1 MSQADERD
9 QASGLLHEL
18 DGLRSL
24 LDEPEQAAAS
34 ATSTAALDYPPIE
47 RAEPADD
54 DIPLLHD
61 AIDVPEAA
69 IPVLEDVIEPV
80 AFADGETITERLVQQ
95 GLEAAVQ
102 ARIDATFEHWVQETL
117 QVELALLRARLQDA
131 VKTEIEAFIS
141 QEIRRPTATG
151 KPHGE

>member
-1 MSQADERD
+1 MNQADERD

-24 LDEPEQAAAS
+24 LEEQEQAAAA
-34 ATSTAALDYPPIE
+34 ATTTALDRSP
-47 RAEPADD
+47 AEDAAVADD
-54 DIPLLHD
+54 VIPLLDD
-61 AIDVPEAA
+61 AIDLPAPE
-69 IPVLEDVIEPV
+69 IPILEDVIEPV
-80 AFADGETITERLVQQ
+80 VFADGETVTERLVQQ
-95 GLEAAVQ
+95 GLEAAIQ

-131 VKTEIEAFIS
+131 VKTEIEAFVS
-141 QEIRRPTATG
+141 QEIRRHTATG

>member
-1 MSQADERD
+1 MKQADERD

-24 LDEPEQAAAS
+24 LEEQEQGAAA
-34 ATSTAALDYPPIE
+34 ATATAPGRLPAESAAL
-47 RAEPADD
+47 ADD
-54 DIPLLHD
+54 VIPLLDD
-61 AIDVPEAA
+61 AIDLPEPE
-69 IPVLEDVIEPV
+69 IPVLDDVIEPAV
-80 AFADGETITERLVQQ
+80 FADGETVTERLVQR
-95 GLEAAVQ
+95 GLEAAIQ

-131 VKTEIEAFIS
+131 VKTEIEAYVS
-141 QEIRRPTATG
+141 QEIRRHTATG

>member
-1 MSQADERD
+1 MNQADERD

-24 LDEPEQAAAS
+24 LDEHEQAMAS
-34 ATSTAALDYPPIE
+34 APATARDYPPTE
-47 RAEPADD
+47 AAGAADD
-54 DIPLLHD
+54 VIPLLDD
-61 AIDVPEAA
+61 AIDLPEVE

-80 AFADGETITERLVQQ
+80 VFGDGETVTERLVAR
-95 GLEAAVQ
+95 GLDAAIQ

-131 VKTEIEAFIS
+131 VKTEIEAFVS
-141 QEIRRPTATG
+141 QEIRRHTATG